1 MDKPELLVKGKS
13 TPGKS
18 EHRLSFQKTS
28 VENHGLEPEA
38 MTSPGVLVKSAGSR
52 LNTTHAP
59 LETREPK
66 KTKKKKKKE
75 RKKGTCHLVWRS
87 LNMMSFKKHC
97 VEKVRSQKVYSWG
110 FPDGTVVENLPKNGS
125 DL

>member
-1 MDKPELLVKGKS
+1 MLVKGKS

-28 VENHGLEPEA
+28 VEKHGLEPEA
-38 MTSPGVLVKSAGSR
+38 MTSPWVLVKSAGSR

-66 KTKKKKKKE
+66 KNKKKKRKKE
-75 RKKGTCHLVWRS
+75 GHLSPCLEVTEHDVLQEALCREGQIS
-87 LNMMSFKKHC
+87 KSVLL
-97 VEKVRSQKVYSWG
+97 G
-110 FPDGTVVENLPKNGS
+110 LP
-125 DL
+125 